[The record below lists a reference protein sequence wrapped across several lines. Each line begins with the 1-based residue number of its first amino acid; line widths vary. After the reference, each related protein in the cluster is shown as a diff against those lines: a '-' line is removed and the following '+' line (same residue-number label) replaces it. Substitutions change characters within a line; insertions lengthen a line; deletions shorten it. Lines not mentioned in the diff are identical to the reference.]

1 MGLNTA
7 FAVLFRLTAHNS
19 FTLKSMIMRTV
30 LFVLLSCCVFTA
42 TAQSISEVDLKEINN
57 YGLKK
62 LDDAPKKVYISQFR
76 FNFQTLYLDKERKV
90 GGFRGGSEYTRSY
103 KSDVEANLSIGLK
116 GLQEQDLVDIVNE
129 AYKDL
134 TDKIKA
140 AGYELVSV
148 DAAAATDEMQGW
160 QRKAGG
166 TLNQSQFD
174 GYVTVSPAGYEYLV
188 KATRDDGKEKGG
200 FLSKAQPLSK
210 QLGGAIVLAVNIAVP
225 FAHEAESGGSKLLG
239 RLGGG
244 AKVVA
249 ETGLQIG
256 NDWLNTS
263 GTVGFESSGATLIAL
278 NAKQSMANI
287 NVGNWMLKKPIE
299 IGDVIEKKKFKS
311 EETAKVDWGTDAGFF
326 RVYDVDNRFMSKVH
340 AVEVSSAKYKAA
352 VTAAAKKYMD
362 AVWAEIASNLK

>member
-7 FAVLFRLTAHNS
+7 FAVLFRFNTHDS
-19 FTLKSMIMRTV
+19 FTFKTTIMRRI
-30 LFVLLSCCVFTA
+30 LAFLLSCSLLSA
-42 TAQSISEVDLKEINN
+42 SAQSIGEVDLKEINN
-57 YGLKK
+57 YGLRK
-62 LDDAPKKVYISQFR
+62 LDGAPKKIYISQFR

-103 KSDVEANLSIGLK
+103 KSDVQANLSIGLK
-116 GLQEQDLVDIVNE
+116 GLQEQDLIDIVND

-134 TDKIKA
+134 TDKVKA
-140 AGYELVSV
+140 AGYELVPTE
-148 DAAAATDEMQGW
+148 AAAATSPMEGW
-160 QRKAGG
+160 ERKAGG

-174 GYVTVSPAGYEYLV
+174 GYVTVSPTGYEYLV
-188 KATRDDGKEKGG
+188 RATKDDGKEKGG

-210 QLGGAIVLAVNIAVP
+210 ELGGAIVLTVNISVP
-225 FAHEAESGGSKLLG
+225 FAQEAESAGSKLLG

-256 NDWLNTS
+256 NNALNTTGLMAGGS
-263 GTVGFESSGATLIAL
+263 DGSTVFAL

-287 NVGNWMLKKPIE
+287 NVGNWFLKKPIE

-340 AVEVSSAKYKAA
+340 AVEVNAAKYKAG
-352 VTAAAKKYMD
+352 VLAAAKKYMD

>member
-7 FAVLFRLTAHNS
+7 FAVLLRLAAHNS
-19 FTLKSMIMRTV
+19 FTFKSMIMRTV
-30 LFVLLSCCVFTA
+30 LFALLSCCVFTA
-42 TAQSISEVDLKEINN
+42 TSQSISEVDLKEINN

-116 GLQEQDLVDIVNE
+116 GLQEQDLIDIVNE

-134 TDKIKA
+134 TDKVKA
-140 AGYELVSV
+140 AGYELISV
-148 DAAAATDEMQGW
+148 DAAAAAEEMQGW

-166 TLNQSQFD
+166 SLNQSQFD

-188 KATRDDGKEKGG
+188 KATREDGKEKGG
-200 FLSKAQPLSK
+200 FLSKAPALSK

-263 GTVGFESSGATLIAL
+263 GTVGFESSGATLFAL
-278 NAKQSMANI
+278 NAKQGMANYS
-287 NVGNWMLKKPIE
+287 VGNWLLKKPIE
-299 IGDVIEKKKFKS
+299 IGDVIAKQKFKS

-326 RVYDVDNRFMSKVH
+326 RVYDVDNRFMNKVH
-340 AVEVSSAKYKAA
+340 AVEVNSVKYKAA
-352 VTAAAKKYMD
+352 VAAAAKKYMD
-362 AVWAEIASNLK
+362 AVWAEISGNLK

>member
-1 MGLNTA
+1 MRRILA
-7 FAVLFRLTAHNS
+7 LILSLSFFAAN
-19 FTLKSMIMRTV
+19 
-30 LFVLLSCCVFTA
+30 
-42 TAQSISEVDLKEINN
+42 AQSIGEVDLKTVNN

-62 LDDAPKKVYISQFR
+62 LDDAPKKIYISQFR

-90 GGFRGGSEYTRSY
+90 GGFRGGSDYTRSY
-103 KSDVEANLSIGLK
+103 KSDVQANLSIGLK
-116 GLQEQDLVDIVNE
+116 GLQEQDLIDIVNE

-134 TDKIKA
+134 TEKVKA
-140 AGYELVSV
+140 AGYELVPTET
-148 DAAAATDEMQGW
+148 AAATEEMQGW

-166 TLNQSQFD
+166 ALNQSQFD

-210 QLGGAIVLAVNIAVP
+210 QLGGAILLAVNISVP
-225 FAHEAESGGSKLLG
+225 FAQEAESAGSKLLG
-239 RLGGG
+239 SLGGG

-256 NDWLNTS
+256 NNALNTTGLAGWGS
-263 GTVGFESSGATLIAL
+263 DGATLFAL
-278 NAKQSMANI
+278 NAKQGMANYS
-287 NVGNWMLKKPIE
+287 VGNWLLKKPIE

-340 AVEVSSAKYKAA
+340 AVEVNPTKYKAA
-352 VTAAAKKYMD
+352 VLAAAKKYMD
-362 AVWAEIASNLK
+362 AVWADISGNLK